1 MYAFIYVCLYRCES
15 FYILFIKL
23 KKSFFNKEKNLFH
36 FKARNA
42 GAVIH
47 SHSKSAALVT
57 LLYDEEFKISHQEMI
72 KGIWNDKLK
81 RNHLYTEELIVP
93 IIENTCWEEDLKDSL
108 AEAIEK
114 YPHTCAVL
122 VRRHGV
128 YVWGETWEKA
138 KTM

>member
-1 MYAFIYVCLYRCES
+1 M
-15 FYILFIKL
+15 LFIKL
-23 KKSFFNKEKNLFH
+23 RKSFFNKEKNLFH